1 MLSDHVSDCRWINK
15 RLVDLQAAGPV
26 SPKTSP
32 TAGHL
37 RCARSAPLS
46 SRAGAFGEFSSPSS
60 DTPTAGFFESS
71 VRVIRSWVLEL
82 LQSWNPS
89 QSSCGY
95 RTITATSPCSF
106 LFSHPRMSSGGPAL
120 WWRRCQT
127 TNTSNHIIGEAK
139 ERIIQFFSCCQ
150 AALSRSPPQSLH
162 GKVPAKQPQISSTTE
177 DTLLHWHLTR
187 PWLPSSYHPVS
198 QRKTH
203 GFHSHVNQIGFMC
216 WFAGKVITTNPW
228 PLKKT

>member
-1 MLSDHVSDCRWINK
+1 MGSGTASKLKPQPKQLRLQDDYCYIPMFVSFFASSHVFGRPCFVVATVPNHKYIQPHNWGSK
-15 RLVDLQAAGPV
+15 RTHNSV
-26 SPKTSP
+26 
-32 TAGHL
+32 
-37 RCARSAPLS
+37 
-46 SRAGAFGEFSSPSS
+46 
-60 DTPTAGFFESS
+60 FF
-71 VRVIRSWVLEL
+71 
-82 LQSWNPS
+82 
-89 QSSCGY
+89 
-95 RTITATSPCSF
+95 
-106 LFSHPRMSSGGPAL
+106 
-120 WWRRCQT
+120 
-127 TNTSNHIIGEAK
+127 
-139 ERIIQFFSCCQ
+139 CCQ